1 MNNESLQKEKRMKK
15 SSWIPKGH
23 PVSWLMLMIG
33 MLSMLLVSIDRQI
46 LPTVLPAIM
55 KEFHMNSAQA
65 GLITSLNFVGT
76 FIGAGIVGLIADNIG
91 RGHKRVL
98 TWSISC
104 ILATISGL
112 ATFFTTSLFSLKFWR
127 VAMGLGTGAM
137 EPSDVAL
144 VSDFWQKEDRGFALG
159 VNHTGNPI
167 GQFVGPVLLAFVLS
181 FGTWRDT
188 FLWIPMLGI
197 IMILFQAFV
206 GTGKNEVRVRNWIEK
221 EELTLPYVE
230 EENKKV
236 EGKSIFT
243 NAINSLK
250 NKNII
255 LAIVM
260 DFLFLWTEMGISTF
274 LTLRLTNHLG
284 ISLAV
289 AAVIS
294 GASGITGWIGQIVW
308 GTVSDHI
315 GRKFSLSIITLG
327 FAISALG
334 CIFINSVL
342 IGWVVLVL
350 WGVFRNSPYSVINSL
365 TVDST
370 PETAASSLGL
380 LVGIGYGLSGALVS
394 PVVGWIIDNY
404 GWTWNYIFL
413 ACSCLLV
420 FIPLFFVKETAG
432 KFASAK

>member
-1 MNNESLQKEKRMKK
+1 
-15 SSWIPKGH
+15 
-23 PVSWLMLMIG
+23 MLGIG
-33 MLSMLLVSIDRQI
+33 TLSMLLVSIDRQV

-55 KEFHMNSAQA
+55 SEFHMNSVEA
-65 GLITSLNFVGT
+65 GMISSLNFIGV
-76 FIGAGIVGLIADNIG
+76 FIGAGVIGLIADSIG
-91 RGHKRVL
+91 RGYKRVW

-104 ILATISGL
+104 LLAIISGL
-112 ATFFTTSLFSLKFWR
+112 ATFFTTGLFNLKFWR
-127 VAMGLGTGAM
+127 VLMGLATGAM

-144 VSDFWQKEDRGFALG
+144 VSDFWQKENRGFALG

-167 GQFVGPVLLAFVLS
+167 GQFVGPVLLALVLAY
-181 FGTWRDT
+181 GTWRDA
-188 FLWIPMLGI
+188 FFWIPMLGI
-197 IMILFQAFV
+197 VMIAFQALV
-206 GTGKNEVRVRNWIEK
+206 GNKKNEMRVRRWIEK
-221 EELTLPYVE
+221 KQLTLPYE
-230 EENKKV
+230 ETEQKV
-236 EGKSIFT
+236 ESKNIFA

-255 LAIVM
+255 LTIM
-260 DFLFLWTEMGISTF
+260 IDFLFLWTEMGISTF

-315 GRKFSLSIITLG
+315 GRKLSLTIITLG
-327 FAISALG
+327 SAISALG
-334 CIFINSVL
+334 CIFINNIWTGWAVL
-342 IGWVVLVL
+342 IV
-350 WGVFRNSPYSVINSL
+350 WGLFRNSPYSVINSL
-365 TVDST
+365 AVDST

-404 GWTWNYIFL
+404 GWTWSYIFL
-413 ACSCLLV
+413 AGSCLMA
-420 FIPLFFVKETAG
+420 FIPLFFIKETAG
-432 KFASAK
+432 KFAGSK